1 MNTSILLSITADL
14 TSVPKKSISS
24 AVVCYYCDW
33 CTFFSER
40 MLGWIRKLR
49 LFLFGTSRFYKLGA
63 PITNL
68 KAIQNKDLKWI
79 KRPKVVFNVRV

>member
-1 MNTSILLSITADL
+1 MKSDLNASILLSVTADL
-14 TSVPKKSISS
+14 
-24 AVVCYYCDW
+24 
-33 CTFFSER
+33 
-40 MLGWIRKLR
+40 GWFPKLR